1 MAHSLLGGVRL
12 FFLRAEIDN
21 GIEVETEDI
30 YYLNLGINTGMS
42 SFHDC
47 LDPLVYESYAAT
59 TEDDGDDLGSNVSD
73 DEVTYKLTT
82 FTQVPPILLVTL
94 ENRRDYTTTIRKD
107 TPFAVDKVI
116 YMDRYLNENK
126 AVVLD
131 KYRQADQWKQD
142 IKRTQAALD
151 KEETHPLDGAAL
163 SNQQLLEATTL
174 YLDQKVSGLEWTN
187 ENEPTIKSMRSLQ
200 QVLYQVCDDLENK
213 KTGKLSLK
221 KKEKGILLTD
231 LSSLI

>member
-1 MAHSLLGGVRL
+1 MTHSLTHSLLVRL

-47 LDPLVYESYAAT
+47 LDPLVYESYAT
-59 TEDDGDDLGSNVSD
+59 TEDDDDDLGSTVSD
-73 DEVTYKLTT
+73 DEATYKLTT

-94 ENRRDYTTTIRKD
+94 ENRRDYTTATR

-142 IKRTQAALD
+142 IKRTQAVMD
-151 KEETHPLDGAAL
+151 KEEAHPLDGASL
-163 SNQQLLEATTL
+163 SNQQLLEATTQ
-174 YLDQKVSGLEWTN
+174 YLDQKVNGLEWTN

-213 KTGKLSLK
+213 KTGKN
-221 KKEKGILLTD
+221 
-231 LSSLI
+231 

>member
-1 MAHSLLGGVRL
+1 M
-12 FFLRAEIDN
+12 
-21 GIEVETEDI
+21 EVEIEDI

-59 TEDDGDDLGSNVSD
+59 DNDDDDLGSNVSD
-73 DEVTYKLTT
+73 DEATYKLTT

-94 ENRRDYTTTIRKD
+94 ENRRDYAAMTRTRKD
-107 TPFAVDKVI
+107 STFTVDKVI

-142 IKRTQAALD
+142 IRQTQAALD
-151 KEETHPLDGAAL
+151 KEETHPCDTSSSTL
-163 SNQQLLEATTL
+163 SSHQLLQATTK
-174 YLDQKVSGLEWTN
+174 YLDSKVNGLEWTN

-213 KTGKLSLK
+213 KTGNEQQL
-221 KKEKGILLTD
+221 
-231 LSSLI
+231 